1 MTLQRLYILSVSTL
15 VVSASSGTLVD
26 TVNSDQWVKDHP
38 HVILIGGVTI
48 VTAALVPIL
57 LPVILNGAGFT
68 AGGVAAGSWAAGV
81 HASIG
86 NVAAG
91 SLFAMAQSIGA
102 GGALPLSV
110 WLASAGLGLS
120 AGAIAEIIRR
130 LMARLVESGI
140 LKHMKIIAH
149 GFREHQAVLAGTMG
163 ALLKKD
169 MIGEGPGPGISRFF
183 ANLPRPG
190 GRVKS
195 D

>member
-1 MTLQRLYILSVSTL
+1 MTLRRLYILSVRTL

-68 AGGVAAGSWAAGV
+68 AGGVVAGSWADGV

-110 WLASAGLGLS
+110 WPAADGEARGEWNSQAHEDHRARVSGASSCSGRHNGGTVKEGHDRGRTWAGYLSVLRELAA
-120 AGAIAEIIRR
+120 AWR
-130 LMARLVESGI
+130 AREV
-140 LKHMKIIAH
+140 
-149 GFREHQAVLAGTMG
+149 
-163 ALLKKD
+163 
-169 MIGEGPGPGISRFF
+169 
-183 ANLPRPG
+183 
-190 GRVKS
+190 
-195 D
+195 